1 MINYLTHDQIDKR
14 LWDACVGQA
23 PNGNSYAW
31 SWYLDI
37 AHPGWE
43 ALVEC
48 IGGKYLTVMPLTG
61 KKKYGIHYLC
71 QPFFVQQLGVFSV
84 MPLTPARVQE
94 FLEAIPQK
102 YRLIEINL
110 NEGNPLPEAFPGVQ
124 YHRTCLLDL
133 QHDYHTLFSNYHE
146 NTKRNLKKS
155 LKYSLRLEKE
165 AMIEKIIALF
175 RADRG
180 ATVKHWK
187 DEEYH
192 RLLDLARASVVSSNA
207 LVYSVQKD
215 DNEELICGGI
225 FLFTHKRIT
234 FLFSGNSAEGKR
246 VQAMTFLLDQVV
258 REFSNRPL
266 TLDFE
271 GSDDENLA
279 RYYLGFGAREQ
290 KYPSYHC
297 YMPKVLYL
305 CTKL

>member
-48 IGGKYLTVMPLTG
+48 VDGKYLTAMPLTG
-61 KKKYGIHYLC
+61 KKKFGIHYLC

-84 MPLTPARVQE
+84 MPLSPARVQE
-94 FLEAIPQK
+94 FLEAIPKK

-110 NEGNPLPEAFPGVQ
+110 NEGNPLPEPVREVQ
-124 YHRTCLLDL
+124 YHRNCLLDL
-133 QHDYHTLFSNYHE
+133 QYDYQTLLSNYHE

-155 LKYSLRLEKE
+155 LNYGLRLVKE
-165 AMIEKIIALF
+165 VSVEKIIALF

-180 ATVKHWK
+180 VAVKHWK
-187 DEEYH
+187 DEEYL
-192 RLLDLARASVVSSNA
+192 RLQRLVEQATTSSNA
-207 LVYSVQKD
+207 LVYGVQEIDKE
-215 DNEELICGGI
+215 NVICGAI
-225 FLFTHKRIT
+225 FLFTHQRIT
-234 FLFSGNSAEGKR
+234 YLFSGNSAEGKR